1 MLRSYSV
8 TAALLAVAVSAAA
21 CNYAY
26 SDRNAVDSRSRST
39 APAGD
44 AAVATT
50 GTVPAEGVLDDAGI
64 TSRIQARFFLDAGMK
79 GRRIDVDT
87 RSGVVTLRGD
97 VASDNE
103 RAQALLLARTTE
115 GVERVED
122 ALTVNAAIDAAAAT
136 DASAP
141 SDAPSPS
148 SADDEAL
155 TSLVQSRLGEDA
167 SLKASTIAVTAKD
180 GVVLLDG
187 VAPTAAAR
195 QRAVSVAHVTD
206 GVVQVIDRVTVGESR

>member
-1 MLRSYSV
+1 M
-8 TAALLAVAVSAAA
+8 
-21 CNYAY
+21 
-26 SDRNAVDSRSRST
+26 
-39 APAGD
+39 
-44 AAVATT
+44 ATT
-50 GTVPAEGVLDDAGI
+50 GTAPAAGPIDDAGV
-64 TSRIQARFFLDAGMK
+64 TSRIQAKFFLDPGMK
-79 GRRIDVDT
+79 ERRIDVDT
-87 RSGVVTLRGD
+87 RGGVVTLRGD

-122 ALTVNAAIDAAAAT
+122 ALTVNAAIDAAAST

-141 SDAPSPS
+141 SEAPSPS

-155 TSLVQSRLGEDA
+155 TSLVQSRLGEEA

-187 VAPTAAAR
+187 EAPTVAAR
-195 QRAVSVAHVTD
+195 QRAVALARTTE
-206 GVVQVIDRVTVGESR
+206 GVLQVIDRITVGNAR

>member
-1 MLRSYSV
+1 MERSEFI
-8 TAALLAVAVSAAA
+8 TAVLLAAVVPVAA

-26 SDRNAVDSRSRST
+26 SDKDATDSRAT
-39 APAGD
+39 TTPAGD
-44 AAVATT
+44 SAVATS
-50 GTVPAEGVLDDAGI
+50 GTLPARGVADDSTV
-64 TSRIQARFFLDAGMK
+64 TSRIQAKFFLDQTIK

-87 RSGVVTLRGD
+87 HGGIVTLRGD

-122 ALTVNAAIDAAAAT
+122 ALTVNAAIEPPAPDTAKAAEV
-136 DASAP
+136 
-141 SDAPSPS
+141 PSPS

-155 TSLVQSRLGEDA
+155 ISRVQAQFGEEA
-167 SLKASTIAVTAKD
+167 SLKSATITVTAKD

-187 VAPTAAAR
+187 VAPTAAAKQQAITAAR
-195 QRAVSVAHVTD
+195 GTD
-206 GVVQVIDRVTVGESR
+206 GVVQVIDRITVER